1 MIIVKN
7 IFVLDD
13 KFIQPNIDS
22 IKSIKSI
29 KSDKI
34 DDIVFI
40 GYMYEKIDEIYDM
53 ISDHN
58 YVIFDKNYGK
68 MFWIKE
74 SMKYI
79 SMKYI
84 NDNLILY
91 ADHDIILTDEIND
104 LDLDLVLKNKFIS
117 FDHDQDSKQ
126 NLTRIFK
133 FDHILKT
140 KLNHFVASGC
150 FICTYDIYKLLCMN
164 ICKDHIYDNY
174 VYDNYVYGNE
184 DIIIGNILRDN
195 NIDSCISKIKIIH
208 PYFDHDKYNKLKI
221 DKIKLLFES

>member
-34 DDIVFI
+34 NDIVFI
-40 GYMYEKIDEIYDM
+40 GYMYKRIDEIYDM
-53 ISDHN
+53 ILDHN
-58 YVIFDKNYGK
+58 HVIFDKNYGK

-79 SMKYI
+79 S
-84 NDNLILY
+84 DNLILY

-117 FDHDQDSKQ
+117 FDHDQDSRQ

-164 ICKDHIYDNY
+164 DKY
-174 VYDNYVYGNE
+174 VYDKYIYGNE

-195 NIDSCISKIKIIH
+195 KIDSCISKIKIIH
-208 PYFDHDKYNKLKI
+208 PYFDHDKYNKFKME
-221 DKIKLLFES
+221 KIKSLI